1 MQIAIDE
8 ARTLLEGAMA
18 AIGHSQRD
26 AAIIADHLMD
36 CELRGVQFGGLPR
49 ALSIIERI
57 EGRPDIRKPIAVTR
71 ETPVSAFVEGG
82 DQVGYLV
89 GHCAAELAIER
100 AKKSGIGIVGANETW
115 FTGMFSYYMEMA
127 TREDLVG
134 MAIGN
139 ASPRVAPHG
148 SAEGRF
154 GTNPIAFGFP
164 TDSDPVIWDIGTSA
178 VMAGEVALALRMGT
192 PLPKGRA
199 FDRNGNPTRD
209 PVEAGKGAYAVWG
222 GPKGSGLAMCVQM
235 LGMMAS
241 TLPFPP
247 LLAGCGFIVM
257 AMSPG
262 MFMDVAEYKKNVSD
276 YAAAVRKA
284 KPLDPASPVRMP
296 FDRSAETRRRSLERG
311 TIEVAQPVFQ
321 RLNAVSMRNEERAN
335 IPASATPNPEK

>member
-1 MQIAIDE
+1 MQIAIAD
-8 ARTLLEGAMA
+8 ARALLEDAMA
-18 AIGHSQRD
+18 AVGHSPRD

-57 EGRPDIRKPIAVTR
+57 EGRPDRRKPITVTR

-89 GHCAAELAIER
+89 GHRTATLAIER
-100 AKKSGIGIVGANETW
+100 AKKSGIGIVGANDTW

-139 ASPRVAPHG
+139 ASSRVAPFG

-164 TDSDPVIWDIGTSA
+164 TDGDPVIWDIGTSA
-178 VMAGEVALALRMGT
+178 VMAGEVALALRMGE
-192 PLPKGRA
+192 PLREGVA
-199 FDRNGNPTRD
+199 FDASGNPTTD
-209 PVEAGKGAYAVWG
+209 AAEAGKGAYAVWG
-222 GPKGSGLAMCVQM
+222 GHKGSGLAICVQM
-235 LGMMAS
+235 LGMMCN

-247 LLAGCGFIVM
+247 ALGGFGFIM
-257 AMSPG
+257 IAMSPG
-262 MFMDVAEYKKNVSD
+262 MFMAVEDFKKNASD
-276 YAAAVRKA
+276 YADAVRA
-284 KPLDPASPVRMP
+284 ARPLDASRPVRMP
-296 FDRSAETRRRSLERG
+296 FDRSAQQRRLSLQRG
-311 TIEVAQPVFQ
+311 TIEVADGP
-321 RLNAVSMRNEERAN
+321 RSR
-335 IPASATPNPEK
+335 

>member
-8 ARTLLEGAMA
+8 ARALLEGAMRA
-18 AIGHSQRD
+18 VGHSARD
-26 AAIIADHLMD
+26 AAIIADHLID

-57 EGRPDIRKPIAVTR
+57 EGRPDRRKPIAVTR

-89 GHCAAELAIER
+89 GHRAAELAIER
-100 AKKSGIGIVGANETW
+100 ARTSGIGIVGANDTW

-164 TDSDPVIWDIGTSA
+164 TDGDPVIWDIGTSA

-192 PLPKGRA
+192 LLPEGRA

-222 GPKGSGLAMCVQM
+222 GHKGSGLAICVQM
-235 LGMMAS
+235 LGMMCN

-247 LLAGCGFIVM
+247 LLAGCGFIMM

-262 MFMDVAEYKKNVSD
+262 MFMSVADFKRNASE
-276 YAAAVRKA
+276 YAAAVRNA
-284 KPLDPASPVRMP
+284 KPLDADNPVRMP
-296 FDRSAETRRRSLERG
+296 FDRSAATRRDSLARG
-311 TIEVAQPVFQ
+311 TIEVAQPVYE
-321 RLNAVSMRNEERAN
+321 RLNAVRAKAH
-335 IPASATPNPEK
+335 ASAT

>member
-8 ARTLLEGAMA
+8 ARALLEGAMVA
-18 AIGHSQRD
+18 VGHSRRD

-49 ALSIIERI
+49 ALSIVERI
-57 EGRPDIRKPIAVTR
+57 EGRADIRKPITVTR

-89 GHCAAELAIER
+89 GHRAAELAIER
-100 AKKSGIGIVGANETW
+100 AKKNGIGIVGANDTW

-127 TREDLVG
+127 TCEDFVG

-148 SAEGRF
+148 STEGRF
-154 GTNPIAFGFP
+154 GTNPISFGFP
-164 TDSDPVIWDIGTSA
+164 TDGDPVIWDIGTSA

-192 PLPKGRA
+192 PLLEGRA
-199 FDRNGNPTRD
+199 FDAKGNPTRD

-222 GPKGSGLAMCVQM
+222 GHKGSGLAICVQM
-235 LGMMAS
+235 LGMMAN

-262 MFMDVAEYKKNVSD
+262 MFMDVAEYKKNASD
-276 YAAAVRKA
+276 YAASVREA
-284 KPLDPASPVRMP
+284 KPVDAGHRVRMP
-296 FDRSAETRRRSLERG
+296 FDRSADVRRLSLQRG
-311 TIEVAQPVFQ
+311 TIEVSELVYD
-321 RLNAVSMRNEERAN
+321 RLRAVSTSARS
-335 IPASATPNPEK
+335 PAA